1 MKTYILKETSE
12 MEAIINECP
21 ICFVGLNDNGKN
33 PYVFPMNFAYNDG
46 EIILHSAP
54 SGRHQELIA
63 QNNRVTV
70 TFCSGNKLVYQH
82 PEVACSYRMDSK
94 SVICTGSV
102 NFIENLQEKER
113 YLNLI
118 MQKYTGKDFKYS
130 NPALSNVKV
139 WKIKIETMTA
149 RAFGQK
155 HRR

>member
-1 MKTYILKETSE
+1 MKTYILTATSE
-12 MEAIINECP
+12 METIINECT
-21 ICFVGLNDNGKN
+21 ICFVGLNDDGKN
-33 PYVFPMNFAYNDG
+33 PYVFPMNFAYRDG

-54 SGRHQELIA
+54 TGRHQELIA
-63 QNNRVTV
+63 VNNRATI
-70 TFCSGNKLVYQH
+70 TFCTGDKLVFQH

-102 NFIENLQEKER
+102 VFIEDLPEKER

-130 NPALSNVKV
+130 NPALANVKV
-139 WKIKIETMTA
+139 WKIKIDSMTA